1 MRNWVDQAMR
11 DGVRKVEVYINS
23 RGGDPFEATEM
34 CNDLL
39 RFGVDNVTIIVGAVA
54 ASAATYF
61 LAIFKN
67 RVRSNSQIMIHR
79 PSMYMSGDI
88 KAVLANTKLLENTT
102 EDYKNQYAKKTG
114 KTPEALDT
122 LWDDGDVWMTAQ
134 EAKNFGIVDEIAEEE
149 VVITQEDVALLQA
162 CAAPTIPQVKSQDT
176 NSNNNKMDRA
186 KLIALYGLAADATDE
201 QIEAAATEAKQKA
214 DQFAQM
220 QASAATQLSAKAET
234 LVRKGFTDKKV
245 DAKEMESLTKLA
257 ASSDENYSLVE
268 NMLTQRTAIPN
279 LSAHINP
286 DAPTLE
292 AGYGDT
298 SKWTLNDYLDKAPEL
313 YAKMKTEEPAKA
325 KALEDAYFATK
336 K

>member
-1 MRNWVDQAMR
+1 MRLWVDQAIR
-11 DGVRKVEVYINS
+11 DGVKTVEVYINS
-23 RGGDPFEATEM
+23 RGGDPFEAKEM

-67 RVRSNSQIMIHR
+67 RVRSNSQLMIHR

-88 KAVLANTKLLENTT
+88 KAVKANTKLLEDTT

-114 KTPEALDT
+114 KTPEEIET

-134 EAKNFGIVDEIAEEE
+134 EAKNFGLVDEIQQEEAD
-149 VVITQEDVALLQA
+149 ITQEDIALLQA
-162 CAAPTIPQVKSQDT
+162 CAAPTIPQVKIQHT
-176 NSNNNKMDRA
+176 NNTKMERA

-220 QASAATQLSAKAET
+220 QANAATVLSAKAQT
-234 LVRKGFTDKKV
+234 LVNKGFTDKKV
-245 DAKEMESLTKLA
+245 GAEEMQHLTKLA
-257 ASSDENYSLVE
+257 ASSDDNYSLVE
-268 NMLTQRTAIPN
+268 NMITQRTAIPN
-279 LSAHINP
+279 LSSQLDNGVE
-286 DAPTLE
+286 LE
-292 AGYGDT
+292 AAYGDT
-298 SKWTLNDYLDKAPEL
+298 SKWTLDDYLDKAPHL
-313 YAKMKTEEPAKA
+313 YAKMKTDEPAKA
-325 KALEDAYFATK
+325 KALEEAYFTAK

>member
-1 MRNWVDQAMR
+1 MRNWVDQAIR

-88 KAVLANTKLLENTT
+88 KAVLANTKLLENVT

-114 KTPEALDT
+114 KTPEEIET
-122 LWDDGDVWMTAQ
+122 TWDDGDVWMTAQ

-149 VVITQEDVALLQA
+149 VAITQDDVALLQA
-162 CAAPTIPQVKSQDT
+162 CAAPTIPQVKIQHT
-176 NSNNNKMDRA
+176 NNTKMERA
-186 KLIALYGLAADATDE
+186 TLIALYGLPADATDE
-201 QIEAAATEAKQKA
+201 QIEAAAKDAKDKA
-214 DQFAQM
+214 DKFAQM

-268 NMLTQRTAIPN
+268 NMLTQRTAVPN

-292 AGYGDT
+292 AGHGDT
-298 SKWTLNDYLDKAPEL
+298 SKWTLNDYLDKAPDL
-313 YAKMKTEEPAKA
+313 YAKMKNEDPARA
-325 KALEDAYFATK
+325 KALEDAYFAAK